1 MPKKARIEI
10 NPDKVAK
17 AVTQAAAKDKAETI
31 AACIA
36 GTLADMRAAQN
47 AAKDKAA
54 AKGKPLE
61 LRDGT
66 PDDVNEVIPLEA
78 WPILFQMAKE
88 ELREAIRAFI
98 EGRIERDTLT
108 KGQAFYLSLVED
120 YIIAKTPLFSI
131 TPGGEYPLFA
141 DAAEPTAGIIAKIFK
156 IAPAAMRKYCEDIQ
170 KKIEADNAQ
179 FFPAMRPS
187 AKDRAKQAAEALT
200 ESQTILNMLT
210 LPPAQTHLIPHS
222 KFDLF
227 TPYMNDHSAAT
238 IDLWTDNVAYMK
250 CKLPDGRIE
259 PFDQDVERAL
269 SSLFSRYKDRYLEND
284 WIGFSLE
291 QIYIEANGIED
302 TAHLKISPAM
312 LDKIRE
318 SVEKLRHSE
327 LELKA
332 KDKDGVEFSEA
343 DFIISASRRMIRYP
357 GQKAKWGYAMNR
369 AGLLTKIEERL
380 TNRLNAT
387 PEQLNIGTG
396 KNRVSITPLSMTIRR
411 ILMREIDRIRDT
423 AAVTPESRTITLAHI
438 IEYEA
443 SPELVEYADGKPI
456 VRNRRHILKTGTTK
470 KEQEAI
476 RNARRHRRELVAKEL
491 AHFIET
497 GYHITA
503 FKELPDKSGFII
515 TTDKSERAARQIEKK
530 DRQKKKIAKLT
541 AEADQK
547 KAKTAKKKA

>member
-1 MPKKARIEI
+1 MPKKAKIKI
-10 NPDKVAK
+10 DPDKVAA
-17 AVTQAAAKDKAETI
+17 AVTKAKDKAETI
-31 AACIA
+31 AACIT
-36 GTLADMRAAQN
+36 GTLADMQAAQT

-66 PDDVNEVIPLEA
+66 PEDVNEVIPLEA

-88 ELREAIRAFI
+88 ELREAIRAYI
-98 EGRIERDTLT
+98 EGRAERDTLT

-131 TPGGEYPLFA
+131 TPGGDYPLFA
-141 DAAEPTAGIIAKIFK
+141 DAAEPTAEIIAKIFK

-210 LPPAQTHLIPHS
+210 LPAATTHLIPHS

-227 TPYMNDHSAAT
+227 TPYMNEGAA
-238 IDLWTDNVAYMK
+238 IMDLWTDNVAYLK

-269 SSLFSRYKDRYLEND
+269 SSLFTRYKDRYLEND

-302 TAHLKISPAM
+302 TAHLKISPTM
-312 LDKIRE
+312 LENIRQ

-343 DFIISASRRMIRYP
+343 DFIISASRRMVRYP

-369 AGLLTKIEERL
+369 TGLLTKIEERL

-411 ILMREIDRIRDT
+411 FLMREIDRIRDL
-423 AAVTPESRTITLAHI
+423 AAVTPESRTITLARF

-443 SPELVEYADGKPI
+443 NPELVEYADGKAI
-456 VRNRRHILKTGTTK
+456 VRNGRHVLKIGTTK

-503 FKELPDKSGFII
+503 FDETPDKSGFII

-541 AEADQK
+541 AEANRQK
-547 KAKTAKKKA
+547 KTKTAKKKA

>member
-1 MPKKARIEI
+1 MPKKAKI
-10 NPDKVAK
+10 DQATAK
-17 AVTQAAAKDKAETI
+17 GKAETI
-31 AACIA
+31 AVCVS
-36 GTLADMRAAQN
+36 GTLADMKAMQSAAREEAAAQ
-47 AAKDKAA
+47 
-54 AKGKPLE
+54 GKTLE

-66 PDDVNEVIPLEA
+66 PDDVNEVIPLAA
-78 WPILFQMAKE
+78 WPVLFQMAKE
-88 ELREAIRAFI
+88 DLREAIRAVI
-98 EGRIERDTLT
+98 EGREKRENLT
-108 KGQAFYLSLVED
+108 KSQMFYLSLVED
-120 YIIAKTPLFSI
+120 YIIAKTPLFST
-131 TPGGEYPLFA
+131 TPGGDYPLFA
-141 DAAEPTAGIIAKIFK
+141 DAAEPAAEIIAKIFK
-156 IAPAAMRKYCEDIQ
+156 IAPAAMRKHCEDIQ

-210 LPPAQTHLIPHS
+210 LPPAETHLIPHS

-238 IDLWTDNVAYMK
+238 IDLWTDNVAYLK

-269 SSLFSRYKDRYLEND
+269 SSLFTRYKDRYLEND

-302 TAHLKISPAM
+302 TAHLKVSAAM
-312 LDKIRE
+312 LEKIQQ

-357 GQKAKWGYAMNR
+357 GQKARWGYAMKG

-396 KNRVSITPLSMTIRR
+396 KNRVSITPLSMAIRR
-411 ILMREIDRIRDT
+411 ILMREINRIRDL
-423 AAVTPESRTITLAHI
+423 AAVTPESRTITLERI

-456 VRNRRHILKTGTTK
+456 VRNKRHILKTGTTR

-476 RNARRHRRELVAKEL
+476 RNARRHRRELVKKEL

-503 FKELPDKSGFII
+503 FEELPDKSGFII
-515 TTDKSERAARQIEKK
+515 TTDKSERAARQIEAA
-530 DRQKKKIAKLT
+530 DRRKKKIARLT
-541 AEADQK
+541 AEATQK
-547 KAKTAKKKA
+547 KKTKTAKKKT

>member
-1 MPKKARIEI
+1 MPKKAKIKI
-10 NPDKVAK
+10 DPDKVAA
-17 AVTQAAAKDKAETI
+17 AVTKAKDKAETI
-31 AACIA
+31 AACIT
-36 GTLADMRAAQN
+36 GTLADMQAAQT
-47 AAKDKAA
+47 AAKKKAA
-54 AKGKPLE
+54 AEGKNLE

-66 PDDVNEVIPLEA
+66 PEDVNEVIPLEA

-98 EGRIERDTLT
+98 EGRAERDTLT

-131 TPGGEYPLFA
+131 TPGGDYPLFA
-141 DAAEPTAGIIAKIFK
+141 DAAEPTAEIIAKIFK

-210 LPPAQTHLIPHS
+210 LPQAQTHLIPRS

-227 TPYMNDHSAAT
+227 TPYMNEGAAL
-238 IDLWTDNVAYMK
+238 IDLWTDNVAYLK

-269 SSLFSRYKDRYLEND
+269 SSLFTRYKDRYLDND

-302 TAHLKISPAM
+302 TAHLKISPPM
-312 LDKIRE
+312 LENIRQ

-357 GQKAKWGYAMNR
+357 GQKARWGYAMNR
-369 AGLLTKIEERL
+369 AGLLTKIEDRL
-380 TNRLNAT
+380 TNRLNVT

-396 KNRVSITPLSMTIRR
+396 KNRVSITPLSMAIRR
-411 ILMREIDRIRDT
+411 ILMREIFRIRDT
-423 AAVTPESRTITLAHI
+423 AAVTPESRTITLARI

-443 SPELVEYADGKPI
+443 SPDLVEYEDGKPI
-456 VRNRRHILKTGTTK
+456 LRGKRRVLKTGATK

-476 RNARRHRRELVAKEL
+476 KKARKHRREIAGKILD
-491 AHFIET
+491 HFVET
-497 GYHITA
+497 GLIQSARLT
-503 FKELPDKSGFII
+503 EDKAGFII
-515 TTDKSERAARQIEKK
+515 TTDKSEKAARQIEAT
-530 DRQKKKIAKLT
+530 DRRKKKIARLT

-547 KAKTAKKKA
+547 KKTKTAKKKA